1 MREVAFIKQNKEKW
15 LNIEQ
20 IIEGKIKKNPDDLS
34 AMYINLTNDLSF
46 SQTYYPKSKTTI
58 YLNYLSSRV
67 FQRIYKTRRIERN
80 RLLYFFK
87 TEVPLLMYDYRRY
100 LLYAFTFFFLFT
112 LVGFLSA
119 YYQPEFMNA
128 FLGDGYVNVT
138 IENIKNGDTMGVYKD
153 GSNWGNAIG
162 IILNNLE
169 VGAYMYLFGIFAGI
183 GTFFSLMM
191 NSVMLGSF
199 QSLFIE
205 YGGLT
210 DSLKGI
216 WLHGTFEIFGMVVEA
231 MAGLVLGASVLF
243 PKTFSRINSLKIGF
257 KDSIKIFLSTVP
269 FTIMAGI
276 IEGFITR
283 YALDMHISI
292 NLMIIFG
299 SLLLIGGYYIVY
311 PFIVHRKIKNL

>member
-299 SLLLIGGYYIVY
+299 SLLFIGGYYIVY